1 MFDIVLKEIE
11 LLVPI
16 IPQLIGF
23 VVGIDLIRS
32 VLFSKGK

>member
-11 LLVPI
+11 LLIPI
-16 IPQLIGF
+16 IPQLVGL

-32 VLFSKGK
+32 VAFNSK